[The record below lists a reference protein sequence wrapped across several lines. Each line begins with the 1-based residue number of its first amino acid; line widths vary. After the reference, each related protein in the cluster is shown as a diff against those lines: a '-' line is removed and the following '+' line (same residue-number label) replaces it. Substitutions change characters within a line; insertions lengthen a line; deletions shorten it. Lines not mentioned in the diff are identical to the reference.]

1 MMIPVYLLTVLAFG
15 TLIAHAAINDDQLGG
30 PGMAL
35 HLTPYPIY
43 PKETSYR
50 NLMEKGN
57 FAEVSGAE
65 IKQQVQ
71 YESGARLWNS
81 VHDFTFEAW
90 VKPGLNEGRTCCWP
104 LLETYSTT
112 DASAP
117 AFIVKIGDGGI
128 VMFVT
133 RGGLTPGNTCYTEE
147 RSVVTDWSAFD
158 GKWHHVAVTFDSTNG
173 RKILYGDGQVLKNWT
188 CIPSEVVKAEGGS
201 FNIGWTK
208 RSTPPGPY
216 DGYLDEVRA
225 WNVTRT
231 QAEIQA
237 AMYHTIRNPAD
248 IAKMIFYYPMD
259 SFDPL
264 QPFLLKDMSPSGF
277 DVKMS
282 NIERGAPKFVPSGAL
297 LSGGQVSYHS
307 LTRASGTHNGQTE
320 VALVNSTVATGL
332 SITITSFPNCT
343 TPNALLSTANTGA
356 VTAGGVTTFPAANKL
371 IITAGAS
378 SVGTSSEE
386 MCSFKYTITDGTTTT
401 SAYTVN
407 LLLTVNRAP
416 IVGDAGG
423 ALYCDGDDF
432 AYNKD
437 FTFNR
442 PLYGEYTIEFWS
454 YHFYSDGVLATLF
467 SVGNNEIGVPYDGN
481 WCLQQNTRWNTSDF
495 CIGRF
500 KFDQYT
506 ASGRAEMYNSWNAS
520 NDDGFLTLDI
530 GPYFEQWKHTA
541 IVSKSDK
548 LQMYLNGKLFGETT
562 NHPFYGARDGIYLCH
577 WPFWGHH
584 HWYKGFIDEFRVF
597 NYTKSQQQIQST
609 MHRTLTGSEDG
620 LIGYWNF
627 DEVRDTT
634 AMGAVYNPKT
644 KIVDKSINKFHL
656 TPGGCVPNVRPQ
668 CPLGDTLCR
677 HTEVPQTPFYDSDGT
692 TQKLDQRPALYT
704 SNAPL
709 GGYTQPLLAGA
720 GQNATF
726 ILDAFD
732 PDGDALSITIL
743 AIPDRGAFYKSDGS
757 KVAVGDS
764 FEKGTELRFWNEDM
778 LAGGYPA
785 TKFSYRVSDG
795 KDTGALI
802 AAVDIYVKCP
812 NATFLDS
819 SQNRCVA
826 CPYGSYMMSES
837 GFETKCY
844 KFSNFLWSSP
854 LGIIILLF
862 TSAGLAAGAG
872 TAVFVLVYRKSKVV
886 RAASPVFCLMIIAGA
901 ILALIAVFFY
911 LDIPTPAACILQPL
925 LVSVAFTLSIG
936 NLVIK
941 TMRVNIVFNYP
952 LLARRLKWVLK
963 DGFLIGVSVCAV
975 LLDLIILVIWFVVD
989 RPRPTM
995 LRDVNEELYWGCNS
1009 STPGFS
1015 NKASGALIAYNGLM
1029 LLAGIYSAYKVRNV
1043 KSAFNESQHIVPSI
1057 YIITLVSI
1065 ILLPMNYA
1073 VELFTYKVRSLFV
1086 AFLLIVCS
1094 LFVLLQ
1100 LFVPKIMAV
1109 RDKGAGGD
1117 EIMTGITTAAD
1128 ASNMILRTTSTSPSE
1143 ASSEP
1148 MRGERRLDSVGTTSH
1163 QEEEMQAFHNN
1174 YMGVTLVQAQIGGGF
1189 LSGFSAYSAILPSGL
1204 NAIILRKYRQ
1214 NVASYF
1220 SYSPSSV
1227 TKVGDEMVG
1236 FTSLDG
1242 QKIKL
1247 KFEKSGSRDQWFVA
1261 LKAGGSGGKSKN
1273 TLLRLP

>member
-1 MMIPVYLLTVLAFG
+1 MLPAAVYLLVFLAFG
-15 TLIAHAAINDDQLGG
+15 TLIAHAAINVDQLGG
-30 PGMAL
+30 SGMAL

-43 PKETSYR
+43 PKEMSYR
-50 NLMEKGN
+50 NLVEKGN
-57 FAEVSGAE
+57 FAEVVAGAE
-65 IKQQVQ
+65 IKQQIQ

-81 VHDFTFEAW
+81 VRDFTFEAW
-90 VKPGLNEGRTCCWP
+90 VKPGPNEGRTCCWP

-128 VMFVT
+128 LIFTT
-133 RGGLTPGNTCYTEE
+133 RGGLTPANTCYTEE

-158 GKWHHVAVTFDSTNG
+158 GKWHHIAVTFDSTNG

-188 CIPSEVVKAEGGS
+188 CTPGEIVKAEGGS

-216 DGYLDEVRA
+216 DGYLEEVRA

-231 QAEIQA
+231 QPEIQA
-237 AMYHTIRNPAD
+237 AMSHTIRDPTD

-264 QPFLLKDMSPSGF
+264 QPFMLKDMSPLGF
-277 DVKMS
+277 DIKMS
-282 NIERGAPKFVPSGAL
+282 NIERTAPKFVPSGAPI
-297 LSGGQVSYHS
+297 SGGQVSYHS
-307 LTRASGTHNGQTE
+307 LTRASEAHNGQLE
-320 VALVNSTVATGL
+320 LPLVNSTISTGL
-332 SITITSFPNCT
+332 TITITSFPNCT
-343 TPNALLSTANTGA
+343 APNAILSTANGVITS
-356 VTAGGVTTFPAANKL
+356 GGVTTFPAANKL
-371 IITAGAS
+371 IITAGAA

-386 MCSFKYTITDGTTTT
+386 MCSFKYTVFDGVTTTT
-401 SAYTVN
+401 AYTVN

-416 IVGDAGG
+416 IPGDAGG

-454 YHFYSDGVLATLF
+454 YHFYSDGAVATLF
-467 SVGNNEIGVPYDGN
+467 SVGNNEIGVPYSGN
-481 WCLQQNTRWNTSDF
+481 WCLGQTGRWNQSDY

-506 ASGRAEMYNSWNAS
+506 ASGRAEMYNSWNPN
-520 NDDGFLTLDI
+520 NDDGFLSLDI
-530 GPYFEQWKHTA
+530 SPYFEQWKHTA

-548 LQMYLNGKLFGETT
+548 LQMYLNGKLLGETT
-562 NHPFYGARDGIYLCH
+562 NHQFYGARDGFYLCH
-577 WPFWGHH
+577 WPFWGEY

-609 MHRTLTGSEDG
+609 MHRTLTGGEDG
-620 LIGYWNF
+620 LIAYWNF

-634 AMGAVYNPKT
+634 AMGAVHDPKT
-644 KIVDKSINKFHL
+644 KIVDKSVNKFHL
-656 TPGGCVPNVRPQ
+656 TPGRCVPNVRPQ
-668 CPLGDTLCR
+668 CPLGDKLCLK
-677 HTEVPQTPFYDSDGT
+677 TEVPQTPCYDGDGT
-692 TQKLDQRPALYT
+692 TQNANQRPALYV
-704 SNAPL
+704 SNAPV
-709 GGYTQPLLAGA
+709 GGYSQPLLAGA

-743 AIPDRGAFYKSDGS
+743 AIPDRGAFYKSNGS

-764 FEKGTELRFWNEDM
+764 FVKGTELRFWNEDK

-795 KDTGALI
+795 KDAGAFT

-819 SQNRCVA
+819 TQNRCVS
-826 CPYGSYMMSES
+826 CPYGSYMMTT
-837 GFETKCY
+837 GFETKCH

-854 LGIIILLF
+854 LGVIIALL

-886 RAASPVFCLMIIAGA
+886 RAASPVFCLMIVAGV

-911 LDIPTPAACILQPL
+911 LDIPTPAACVLQPL

-975 LLDLIILVIWFVVD
+975 LFDLIILITWFVVD

-1094 LFVLLQ
+1094 VFVLLQ
-1100 LFVPKIMAV
+1100 MFVPKIMAV
-1109 RDKGAGGD
+1109 RYKGSAGED
-1117 EIMTGITTAAD
+1117 TMTGMANTMD
-1128 ASNMILRTTSTSPSE
+1128 AGKILRTAPASPTSGNQNHP
-1143 ASSEP
+1143 P
-1148 MRGERRLDSVGTTSH
+1148 MPGERRVDSVGTTSN
-1163 QEEEMQAFHNN
+1163 QEEEMQTLQSSH
-1174 YMGVTLVQAQIGGGF
+1174 MSITLVEVQIGGGF
-1189 LSGFSAYSAILPSGL
+1189 LSGFSAYSAILPTGS

-1214 NVASYF
+1214 NVAFYF
-1220 SYSPSSV
+1220 SYNASTV
-1227 TKVGDEMVG
+1227 AKVGEEIVG
-1236 FTSLDG
+1236 FTSVDG

-1247 KFEKSGSRDQWFVA
+1247 KFEKTASRDQWYGA
-1261 LKAGGSGGKSKN
+1261 LRGGAKSSQQ
-1273 TLLRLP
+1273 LLQKK